1 METIC
6 SYLKNACQ
14 EIITE
19 SKRNPPLVALI
30 LVLLTLPL
38 SYGANSVAVFIFVLT
53 IIFSFKKNTFKVE
66 KDLITIIMLY
76 FLMVISIFWSND
88 VSATLNAISK
98 GLPLLVFPIC
108 FMVMPSFD
116 ESRKQFILK
125 NFSFGMLFYLFF
137 FLIKAM
143 IKFVITKNAGV
154 FFYHELVSE
163 DLNAIHV
170 SVYMSVAF
178 FYFYTRSSASILY
191 KVISVLFTIF
201 IFLLSSKNIII
212 VFIFLVSY
220 YGFHNFKNSSSQKII
235 ALSLLA
241 VGLFLLV
248 LSPRIRDRFSSEIQ
262 SNKIVRDNDKI
273 EKEGYVSHVTVYQ
286 AWTEEKFEQND
297 YFSGTAF
304 RVYQIRIFKEML
316 QEDPI
321 FFRGYGLNAS
331 NFRIK
336 EKGKEHTIFS
346 GDRSHDGYQDK
357 NFHNEYI
364 QLFAETGIFGFLL
377 IVAIVI
383 LNLVRGIVA
392 KDFIHISFA
401 VLMISLFLTE
411 SFLSRQRGIVF
422 FTIMFCLFNTR
433 TSKAIKLN

>member
-19 SKRNPPLVALI
+19 SKRNPPVVALI

-38 SYGANSVAVFIFVLT
+38 SYGSNSVAVFIFVLT

-66 KDLITIIMLY
+66 KNLIMIIMLY

-88 VSATLNAISK
+88 VGATLNAISK

-108 FMVMPSFD
+108 FMIMPSFD

-125 NFSFGMLFYLFF
+125 NFSFGMLFYIFF

-170 SVYMSVAF
+170 SVYMSVSF
-178 FYFYTRSSASILY
+178 FYFYTRSSTSNFY
-191 KVISVLFTIF
+191 KLISVLFTIF

-212 VFIFLVSY
+212 VFVFLVSY
-220 YGFHNFKNSSSQKII
+220 YGFRNFKKSFSLKTIP
-235 ALSLLA
+235 LSLLA
-241 VGLFLLV
+241 VGLLFLL
-248 LSPRIRDRFSSEIQ
+248 LSPRIRDRFSSEVQ
-262 SNKIVRDNDKI
+262 SNKIIRGNDKI
-273 EKEGYVSHVTVYQ
+273 EKEENVFHVSVYQ
-286 AWTEEKFEQND
+286 AWTQEKFEQND
-297 YFSGTAF
+297 YFSGAAF
-304 RVYQIRIFKEML
+304 RAYQIRIFKEML
-316 QEDPI
+316 QEDSI
-321 FFRGYGLNAS
+321 FLMGYGLNAS
-331 NFRIK
+331 SFKIK

-377 IVAIVI
+377 IIAIVI
-383 LNLVRGIVA
+383 LNLVKGALV

-422 FTIMFCLFNTR
+422 FTVMFCLFNTT
-433 TSKAIKLN
+433 TSKAIKIN